1 MNYIETHNLE
11 EEKVISQEEN
21 SVVLEYFI
29 PEKCDFFDGHFPE
42 IHLVPA
48 VAQIDMA
55 TYFSKK
61 YFGTSRYIQSAKRIK
76 FTSPVRPNSTVQM
89 SLKYNPEKSSVTYK
103 LVSADG
109 EKNYSGGTFV
119 ISK

>member
-1 MNYIETHNLE
+1 MDYLALHNIA
-11 EEKVISQEEN
+11 EEKVVSQTEN
-21 SVVLEYFI
+21 EVELEYFI
-29 PEKCDFFDGHFPE
+29 GEECDFFNGHFPE

-55 TYFSKK
+55 SYFSKK
-61 YFGTSRYIQSAKRIK
+61 YFGTTRFIESAKRLK
-76 FTSPVRPNSTVQM
+76 FTCPVKPNVTLRM
-89 SLKYNPEKSSVTYK
+89 NLKYNQEKESVTYK

>member
-1 MNYIETHNLE
+1 MDYIKVHNLE
-11 EEKVISQEEN
+11 EEKLISQEEN

-29 PEKCDFFDGHFPE
+29 PEKCDFFNGHFPE
-42 IHLVPA
+42 IQLVPA

-61 YFGTSRYIQSAKRIK
+61 YFGTSRYVQSAKRIK
-76 FTSPVRPNSTVQM
+76 FTSPVRPNSIVKM
-89 SLKYNPEKSSVTYK
+89 SLKFNPEKSSVTYK
-103 LVSADG
+103 LTSKD
-109 EKNYSGGTFV
+109 EDKTYSGGTFV

>member
-1 MNYIETHNLE
+1 MDYIKAHNF
-11 EEKVISQEEN
+11 EKEKIVSQEEN
-21 SVVLEYFI
+21 SLVLEYCI
-29 PEKCDFFDGHFPE
+29 PEECDFFDGHFPE

-48 VAQIDMA
+48 VAQIDMV

-89 SLKYNPEKSSVTYK
+89 NLKFNPEKSSITYK
-103 LVSADG
+103 LTSADG
-109 EKNYSGGTFV
+109 QKNYSAGTFV

>member
-1 MNYIETHNLE
+1 MDYLKTHNLE
-11 EEKVISQEEN
+11 EEKIISQEEN

-29 PEKCDFFDGHFPE
+29 PETCDFFNGHFPE
-42 IHLVPA
+42 IQLVPA

-61 YFGTSRYIQSAKRIK
+61 YFGTSRYLQSAKRIK
-76 FTSPVRPNSTVQM
+76 FTSPVRPNSTVKM
-89 SLKYNPEKSSVTYK
+89 SLKFNPEKSAVTYK
-103 LVSADG
+103 LTSADE
-109 EKNYSGGTFV
+109 EKSYSGGTFV